1 MASNSCRREPVAAPV
16 ASAAAARRFPSC
28 EPRHALCENDRL
40 LERFATRAYQV
51 SRPTLAFQSPRP
63 PFSLMPVAAADL
75 AVARASLP
83 PLRNSSSSLLPTR
96 KLVPWHSSGVRDG
109 VPLMSRSS
117 ERLEQLAPG
126 LGGPT
131 LLMPVPDL
139 PTLESVALRAISERE
154 YHLSRLH
161 ALLLSAIGPVPVD
174 PVDLPAYATLLSTV
188 RSASAQELQALRLA
202 SVDVVEAIVRWRRR
216 RRRPFEPFVWRS
228 HNYLLKMLL
237 DVFFLGLA
245 STVDDA
251 AADPFLLRS
260 FAEALEHGRR
270 MEADTAALLNEQTE
284 AARVIQARYHE
295 KAEKTGLGVD
305 VASPA
310 SHSVAATSCAPSS
323 GGSAAP
329 GARAAYA
336 RRKYLCSS
344 FTPERRHTKQEM
356 VRMWA
361 AERVLEAERTH
372 LGAAFEPISPVLRPT
387 DVEVRRM
394 ADLIWFGVGEPPEL
408 VALDASMPRHPRP
421 KARDPDPCLK
431 PPRPPVGRAA
441 SRSASTALQGTSPM
455 LKPITPG
462 GRS

>member
-1 MASNSCRREPVAAPV
+1 M
-16 ASAAAARRFPSC
+16 
-28 EPRHALCENDRL
+28 RHAL
-40 LERFATRAYQV
+40 RAYRYCTGTP
-51 SRPTLAFQSPRP
+51 SFNRDRPFRFRRSGH

-83 PLRNSSSSLLPTR
+83 PLRNSSSSLPTR
-96 KLVPWHSSGVRDG
+96 NIAPWHSSGVRDG

-139 PTLESVALRAISERE
+139 PSLESVALRAISERE

-161 ALLLSAIGPVPVD
+161 ALLQSAIGPVPAD
-174 PVDLPAYATLLSTV
+174 PGDFPAYAPLLSTV
-188 RSASAQELQALRLA
+188 RSETAQELQALRLA

-270 MEADTAALLNEQTE
+270 VNADTAALLHEQTE
-284 AARVIQARYHE
+284 AARVIQARFHE
-295 KAEKTGLGVD
+295 KAEKTGLSVA

-310 SHSVAATSCAPSS
+310 SHSVGVAATPCAPSS
-323 GGSAAP
+323 GGSVAP

-372 LGAAFEPISPVLRPT
+372 LGAAFEPISPVLRPS

-394 ADLIWFGVGEPPEL
+394 AHLIWFGVGEPPEL
-408 VALDASMPRHPRP
+408 VALDASMPKHPRP

-431 PPRPPVGRAA
+431 LPRPPAGRAA
-441 SRSASTALQGTSPM
+441 SRGASTTLQGTSPV